1 MERSTNKPFQL
12 GVGDLVKIKEG
23 THDEQIPDHRI
34 GLIVGRVTK
43 HGWPEF
49 ETAHIYDVQVGHE
62 ILRFH
67 GMWLEKV

>member
-1 MERSTNKPFQL
+1 MERSTNKPYQL

-43 HGWPEF
+43 GRASDGD
-49 ETAHIYDVQVGHE
+49 THIYEVRVGHKT
-62 ILRFH
+62 LRFH

>member
-1 MERSTNKPFQL
+1 MERSANKPYQL

-43 HGWPEF
+43 VRSSDGD
-49 ETAHIYDVQVGHE
+49 AHIYEVRVGHE

>member
-43 HGWPEF
+43 GYTHDPE
-49 ETAHIYDVQVGHE
+49 THIYEVRVGHE
-62 ILRFH
+62 NLRFH
-67 GMWLEKV
+67 AMWLEKL